1 MRVRFPT
8 AALIALT
15 VVVGLLLSSATLA
28 SGASPNNPKADIQ
41 SGNGSCGADI
51 TTAPVIGFVN
61 YHRTGDMVT
70 VNFHLKGA
78 TPNASYQVELWGDI
92 CSFFGVMG
100 TVTKQERR
108 RQLHRLPHRPV
119 RVDPILRNR
128 IRTELLQRHTRSRAP
143 SVVHAHS

>member
-100 TVTKQERR
+100 TVTNKNGVANFTGSLTVPSASTRFFATGFG
-108 RQLHRLPHRPV
+108 PNFYNDTPAV
-119 RVDPILRNR
+119 
-128 IRTELLQRHTRSRAP
+128 ELLP
-143 SVVHAHS
+143 